1 MPVIRTLV
9 LLFSHL
15 VIVAYPRHCSHNL
28 IQSWTITLLAGS
40 ITSCVSFVGELTAL
54 TIDDLTLPPKPS
66 IDLEIGYADPA
77 REQMHKEMQEHA
89 L

>member
-1 MPVIRTLV
+1 M
-9 LLFSHL
+9 
-15 VIVAYPRHCSHNL
+15 
-28 IQSWTITLLAGS
+28 
-40 ITSCVSFVGELTAL
+40 SFVGELTAL

-66 IDLEIGYADPA
+66 IDLEIGYAGPA